1 MTVWIT
7 TICILIL
14 SKQVA
19 FRPKM
24 KNTCIEITKILCE
37 NREKSRFAFIK
48 YCECFITTNL
58 PITKRIFI
66 ELCVKRFMHG
76 TG

>member
-1 MTVWIT
+1 MA
-7 TICILIL
+7 LKL
-14 SKQVA
+14 
-19 FRPKM
+19 KM
-24 KNTCIEITKILCE
+24 KNTCTEITKILCE

-48 YCECFITTNL
+48 YYECFVITNL
-58 PITKRIFI
+58 PITKRISI